1 MIAHRP
7 IAPLAPPERPAPRR
21 AVVGWVLFDPA
32 CQPFFSLVTT
42 FIFAPYFASAV
53 VSDPARG
60 QELWG
65 FATGLAG
72 LIIALASP
80 LLGAIADAAGRRKPW
95 IAACGVALVAGCA
108 TLWIAVPGDESRV
121 PLILGAFVLATVG
134 AECAITFNNAMMPG
148 LVPPE
153 RLGRL
158 SGIGW
163 AAGYGGGLIALG
175 LVLAFCATSPTTGLT
190 LLGHPPAFG
199 LDAAAREGDRI
210 VGPLCAL
217 WFLML
222 VTPMFL
228 FTPDR
233 PRGLPLGMAIR
244 GGLRD
249 LRALLR
255 RLKGQPNLAR
265 FLIAN
270 MIYSDGLVGLFSLG
284 GIYAAG
290 TLGWGSVQIGI
301 FGILILVAGI
311 AGALAG
317 GWLDDRI
324 GGRRVVLIALAC
336 LFLAALGILS
346 LGRDSL
352 LFGLIR
358 TAPGSGLF
366 GTLPEQVY
374 LGLGLLIGLVA
385 GPLQAASRT
394 VLARLAPPEHLG
406 EFFGLFALSGRLT
419 SFAATTA
426 VAVVT
431 GLMAS
436 QRAGVAV
443 LLAFFAVGGVIL
455 AGVREPGR

>member
-1 MIAHRP
+1 MTAMP
-7 IAPLAPPERPAPRR
+7 SASAVSSARPASRA

-65 FATGLAG
+65 FATGMAG
-72 LIIALASP
+72 LMIALASP
-80 LLGAIADAAGRRKPW
+80 ILGAVADAAGRRKPW
-95 IAACGVALVAGCA
+95 IAACGAALVLGSA
-108 TLWIAVPGDESRV
+108 TLWFALPGEESRV
-121 PLILGAFVLATVG
+121 PLILAAFALATIG

-163 AAGYGGGLIALG
+163 AAGYVGGLVALA
-175 LVLAFCATSPTTGLT
+175 LVLAFFATDARTGLT
-190 LLGHPPAFG
+190 LLGQPPAFG
-199 LDAAAREGDRI
+199 LSAALREGDRI
-210 VGPLCAL
+210 SGPLCAV
-217 WFLML
+217 WFLVL

-233 PRGLPLGMAIR
+233 PRGLPLDVAIR

-249 LRALLR
+249 VAALLR

-270 MIYSDGLVGLFSLG
+270 MIYTDGLVGLFSLG

-301 FGILILVAGI
+301 FGILILIAGI
-311 AGALAG
+311 AGALIG

-336 LFLAALGILS
+336 LFVAALGVLS
-346 LGRDSL
+346 LARDSL
-352 LFGLIR
+352 LFGLIP
-358 TAPGSGLF
+358 TAPGTGLF
-366 GTLPEQVY
+366 GTLPEKFY

-419 SFAATTA
+419 SFAAPTL
-426 VAVVT
+426 VAIVT
-431 GLMAS
+431 GLAAS

-443 LLAFFAVGGVIL
+443 LLGFFLLGGLLL
-455 AGVREPGR
+455 AGVREPAR